1 MTVNI
6 THKTHKRKVTNMKTQ
21 VAQCAQLVRK
31 ELKTLHPGVKFS
43 VTSENYSMG
52 DSVNVSYRREDLTEE
67 QHRAL
72 NGILRSKFQYGHF
85 NGMEDIYE
93 NSNRN
98 DDMPQTKFLFVD
110 SRNN

>member
-1 MTVNI
+1 M
-6 THKTHKRKVTNMKTQ
+6 KRST

-31 ELKTLHPGVKFS
+31 ELKALYPGIKFS

-52 DSVNVSYRREDLTEE
+52 DSVNVSYPREMLTQE
-67 QHRAL
+67 QHTKLSNYLRAL
-72 NGILRSKFQYGHF
+72 YQYGHF

-98 DDMPQTKFLFVD
+98 DNVPQTKFLFVD
-110 SRNN
+110 SRG

>member
-1 MTVNI
+1 M
-6 THKTHKRKVTNMKTQ
+6 KRST

-31 ELKTLHPGVKFS
+31 ELKTLYPNIKFS

-52 DSVNVSYRREDLTEE
+52 DSVNVSYQRELLTEE
-67 QHRAL
+67 QHQAL
-72 NGILRSKFQYGHF
+72 NSLLRSKYQYGHF

-98 DDMPQTKFLFVD
+98 NNIPQTKFLFVD
-110 SRNN
+110 SRG